1 MKSITKFLFLVTFC
15 FVQGN
20 QFDGMFEKIS
30 DSASFDRVGMKSGIA
45 SVLNCAHMCV
55 ASPYCDGIQYHTN
68 KTCLLLGNIIKL
80 NVISSSLS
88 ASTYVRQG
96 RLVIVSTWLC
106 VFFFSLDTQL
116 IYGALVN
123 VVNAFP
129 INSSHNQNTKTR
141 NKHICVMITA
151 SSEGICVEFEKRTT
165 KPWFSYIQ
173 FFPQVLHLF

>member
-1 MKSITKFLFLVTFC
+1 MKSITKLLFLVTFC

-20 QFDGMFEKIS
+20 QFEGMFEKIS

-45 SVLNCAHMCV
+45 SVLKCAHMCV

-96 RLVIVSTWLC
+96 RLVIVSTLALC
-106 VFFFSLDTQL
+106 FVLYFR
-116 IYGALVN
+116 Y
-123 VVNAFP
+123 
-129 INSSHNQNTKTR
+129 
-141 NKHICVMITA
+141 TA
-151 SSEGICVEFEKRTT
+151 YLWCAS
-165 KPWFSYIQ
+165 
-173 FFPQVLHLF
+173 